1 MLGSLTF
8 EKLTSLLRKPSAGQ
22 HSAQWYAMLIRERH
36 DAVVQQL
43 SRRDRLCVGA
53 GQEARRTSTFSSSA
67 SAEVCARMKRDWP
80 GG

>member
-22 HSAQWYAMLIRERH
+22 LIRERH